1 MNIQILSIKAFKY
14 YKKYLDKN
22 IKVVMSTST
31 DDKLKEVKSRNKLV
45 LYYDDNLKDFTTK
58 MAKQIKR
65 FIKRTKDNQTIYCLC
80 DGGMSR
86 SAAIAAALQKYY
98 NNNDNILND
107 KRYTPNK
114 LVYKTLLQ
122 VLKEG

>member
-1 MNIQILSIKAFKY
+1 MKIQILSIKAFKY
-14 YKKYLDKN
+14 YKKYNDKN
-22 IKVVMSTST
+22 IKVVASTST
-31 DDKLKEVKSRNKLV
+31 TDNLKEVKNKNKII
-45 LYYDDNLKDFTTK
+45 LYYDDNLTDFNIK
-58 MAKQIKR
+58 MAKQIKK

-107 KRYTPNK
+107 QRYTPNK
-114 LVYKTLLQ
+114 LVYTTLLQ
-122 VLKEG
+122 ELKEG

>member
-1 MNIQILSIKAFKY
+1 MKVQILSIKAFKY

-22 IKVVMSTST
+22 IKVIMSTST
-31 DDKLKEVKSRNKLV
+31 EDKLKEVKNRSKLI
-45 LYYDDNLKDFTTK
+45 LYYDDNLTDFTTK

-65 FIKRTKDNQTIYCLC
+65 FIKRTKDNQIIYCLC

-107 KRYTPNK
+107 QRYTPNK
-114 LVYKTLLQ
+114 LVYKTLIQ
-122 VLKEG
+122 ELKEG